1 MALMSY
7 LVACDLII
15 QPVRQL
21 LILFNLLRKGDLNTA
36 LTLSKLFD
44 LRQGSPQRNA
54 ALLF

>member
-1 MALMSY
+1 MELMSY

-36 LTLSKLFD
+36 LTLSELFD